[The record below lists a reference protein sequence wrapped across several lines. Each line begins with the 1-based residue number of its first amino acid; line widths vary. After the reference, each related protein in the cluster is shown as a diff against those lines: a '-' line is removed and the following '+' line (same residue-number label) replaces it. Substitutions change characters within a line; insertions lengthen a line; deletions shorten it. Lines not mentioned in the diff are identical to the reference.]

1 MNTLTSRARVVVFTL
16 VALAFVAGASAGF
29 AGNRLMTRKTIRL
42 RADYNLDGV
51 LDRLELTPEQRR
63 VADSIVARSAPRSEA
78 IVLEVGERL
87 RAVADSVDAELR
99 SVLTPAQRI
108 RLDSMRSGPRML
120 MRRKVVRPGGG
131 TTVDTLFDSTAQRK

>member
-1 MNTLTSRARVVVFTL
+1 MSSFTSRARVMVFTL
-16 VALAFVAGASAGF
+16 IALAFVAGASAGF
-29 AGNRLMTRKTIRL
+29 TGNRLVAGKTIRL
-42 RADYNLDGV
+42 RAEYNMDGV

-63 VADSIVARSAPRSEA
+63 VADSIVARSAPRAEA
-78 IVLEVGERL
+78 IMLEVGERL

-99 SVLTPAQRI
+99 GVLTPDQRT

-131 TTVDTLFDSTAQRK
+131 TTVDTLFDSTATRK

>member
-1 MNTLTSRARVVVFTL
+1 MTTLTSRARVIVFTL
-16 VALAFVAGASAGF
+16 VTLAFVAGASAGF
-29 AGNRLMTRKTIRL
+29 AGDRLMTGKTIRL

-63 VADSIVARSAPRSEA
+63 VADSIVARSAPRAEA
-78 IVLEVGERL
+78 IMLEVGERL

-99 SVLTPAQRI
+99 SVLTPDQRI
-108 RLDSMRSGPRML
+108 RLDSMRSRSRML

-131 TTVDTLFDSTAQRK
+131 TTVDTLFDTMAKRK